1 MSVRFE
7 LRPRPKHRLQSFAS
21 MNLLIVI
28 DITGADVRTVMAPEW
43 DDPIVEA
50 VSTRQFSSNGMHVG
64 RVMLSFGVDVEY

>member
-1 MSVRFE
+1 
-7 LRPRPKHRLQSFAS
+7 
-21 MNLLIVI
+21 MNLWIVI

-64 RVMLSFGVDVEY
+64 RVMLSFGVDVSTGSR